1 MIRIEFSQAEMEEL
15 QRERHQQP
23 HRRVR
28 QRLETVYLKAL
39 GYPHQEIGRV
49 VGISQKTV
57 RAYLSLYQTGGIAA
71 LKQLNFYQ
79 PTSAFEPHRTT
90 LEAEFEAEPAQSI
103 NEAADRMAQI
113 TGVRRS
119 PDQVRRYLKQLGLK
133 RRKTGQVPAKA
144 DPQAQADF
152 QKKT

>member
-1 MIRIEFSQAEMEEL
+1 MIRIEFSQADMEAL
-15 QRERHQQP
+15 QRERHHHP
-23 HRRVR
+23 HPRVR
-28 QRLETVYLKAL
+28 QRLETVYLKGL
-39 GYPHQEIGRV
+39 GYAHQEIGRV

-57 RAYLSLYQTGGIAA
+57 RAYLRLYQMGGIAA

-79 PTSAFEPHRTT
+79 PTSAFEPYRAS

-103 NEAADRMAQI
+103 NEATDRIEQM

-133 RRKTGQVPAKA
+133 RRKTGPVPAKA